1 MSASVRLETSPDRI
15 ATIWFDLPDKTVNT
29 LSTETWSALA
39 GALDEVE
46 RSGAVGVVFA
56 SAKPRCFIAGADLFE
71 MQSMTDSQLDTHLE
85 KGQRILNRI
94 ASLPVPTVAAING
107 DILGGGLELALAC
120 RWRVAVDDP
129 AIRIGLPETTLGL
142 VPGWGG
148 TTRLPRLIGLAEALK
163 LLVTG
168 KTLSPSEAL
177 ALGMIDETVPRD
189 GLLAAAR
196 GRAAGG
202 LPADQPP
209 RAHSAK
215 ARPEMDDAEA
225 RGRILAKFRE
235 DVRGR
240 SGDNLPAPLRVID
253 LVERSYEADPEE
265 AAREERRGLI
275 DLRGTEAGRNLLRL
289 FFLRTAARKV
299 AADRAGGRPAP
310 VRSAVVVGGGTM
322 GAGIAQAL
330 SRAGVAVQVVEADES
345 SAAAATARIARLTG
359 DDSIRATTDWSV
371 VAAADL
377 VVEAVVEQLPA
388 KLDVFRRLDE
398 LAAPGAVLAS
408 NTSSL
413 GIGEIAAATGH
424 PGRVIGL
431 HFFNPVPKMP
441 LVEVVR
447 TPLTDADALATAV
460 AVVTKAGKTP
470 VIVNDSPGFLVNR
483 VLFPYLREA
492 IVLFAEGAT
501 VAGVDAV
508 IRSWGMPMGPFTLM
522 DEIGLDVTRM
532 ILDSLERT
540 LGPRLSSPPLL
551 AAAIDRG
558 WLGRKVG
565 RGFYLHPAGGKPEPH
580 RDIASLVGDPP
591 SLDLPPAELQRRLIG
606 PMAAEARLVLAEG
619 VVESADAIDLATVLG
634 LGFAPFRGGLASFAG
649 LVPPPTSRPLTST
662 GRR

>member
-1 MSASVRLETSPDRI
+1 
-15 ATIWFDLPDKTVNT
+15 
-29 LSTETWSALA
+29 
-39 GALDEVE
+39 
-46 RSGAVGVVFA
+46 
-56 SAKPRCFIAGADLFE
+56 
-71 MQSMTDSQLDTHLE
+71 
-85 KGQRILNRI
+85 
-94 ASLPVPTVAAING
+94 
-107 DILGGGLELALAC
+107 
-120 RWRVAVDDP
+120 
-129 AIRIGLPETTLGL
+129 
-142 VPGWGG
+142 
-148 TTRLPRLIGLAEALK
+148 
-163 LLVTG
+163 
-168 KTLSPSEAL
+168 
-177 ALGMIDETVPRD
+177 
-189 GLLAAAR
+189 
-196 GRAAGG
+196 
-202 LPADQPP
+202 
-209 RAHSAK
+209 
-215 ARPEMDDAEA
+215 
-225 RGRILAKFRE
+225 
-235 DVRGR
+235 
-240 SGDNLPAPLRVID
+240 
-253 LVERSYEADPEE
+253 
-265 AAREERRGLI
+265 
-275 DLRGTEAGRNLLRL
+275 
-289 FFLRTAARKV
+289 
-299 AADRAGGRPAP
+299 
-310 VRSAVVVGGGTM
+310 M
-322 GAGIAQAL
+322 GAGIAHAL
-330 SRAGVAVQVVEADES
+330 SRAGVAVQVVEADER
-345 SAAAATARIARLTG
+345 SAAAATARLAALTG
-359 DDSIRATTDWSV
+359 DDSIRATIDWSV

-377 VVEAVVEQLPA
+377 GVEAVVEQLPA

-447 TPLTDADALATAV
+447 TPLTDADALATGV

-501 VAGVDAV
+501 VAGVDAA

-558 WLGRKVG
+558 WLGRKAG

-580 RDIASLVGDPP
+580 RDMASLVGDPP
-591 SLDLPPAELQRRLIG
+591 PLDLPPAELQRRLIG